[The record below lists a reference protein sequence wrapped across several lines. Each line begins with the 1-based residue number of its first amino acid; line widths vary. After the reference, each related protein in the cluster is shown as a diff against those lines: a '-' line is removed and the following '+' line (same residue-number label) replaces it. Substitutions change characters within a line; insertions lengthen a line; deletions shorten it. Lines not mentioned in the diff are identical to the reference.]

1 MVWEQASVVRVHE
14 EASVVSVV
22 SVARVSASEKNDR
35 VEMGKLAHEMER
47 DRVQKERHSQR

>member
-14 EASVVSVV
+14 EASVVSVET
-22 SVARVSASEKNDR
+22 VARVSASEKNDR

-47 DRVQKERHSQR
+47 HHVQKESHSQR